1 MKRVKVRNNRLR
13 IHGIRKS
20 ESSGEMGFKEKWIKL
35 ESLLRRVERLEKREI
50 LIVNSVKK
58 VRKN

>member
-1 MKRVKVRNNRLR
+1 MKRVKVRNNQVK
-13 IHGIRKS
+13 IQGIKKS

-35 ESLLRRVERLEKREI
+35 ESLLRRVERLEKRKI

-58 VRKN
+58 ITKN